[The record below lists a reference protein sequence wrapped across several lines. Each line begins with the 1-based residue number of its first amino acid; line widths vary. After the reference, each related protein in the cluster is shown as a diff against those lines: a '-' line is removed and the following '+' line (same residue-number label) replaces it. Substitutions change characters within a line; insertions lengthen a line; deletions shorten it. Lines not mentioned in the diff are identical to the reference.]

1 MNVDLDTVREVVLA
15 RERADLAQVGMG
27 SGVLAGG
34 TFLFSEPHDHL
45 DRLVDITTL
54 GWTPLTASAQGLEI
68 AATCTLAEFA
78 GAGPGRELGTPML
91 RPEWPGTALFAQACR
106 ALLASHKIWRSATV
120 GGNVC
125 LSLPAGAV
133 LGALVALDATAVI
146 WPRGGGE
153 RRIALRDFVAGPGEN
168 MLASGAVVRSL
179 LVPASSLVAH
189 TSFRKI
195 ALAPLGRSG
204 SVVMGRRDAG
214 DRCAIT
220 LTAATV
226 RPIVLDFDSVPT
238 QSDVADALADLDAD
252 VWFDDPHGAPDW
264 REHVTGLL
272 AAEVAAELAG
282 GVSGHV
288 ADERPNQG

>member
-1 MNVDLDTVREVVLA
+1 MDLDTVSEVVLA
-15 RERADLAQVGMG
+15 RERADLAQVGVG
-27 SGVLAGG
+27 SAVLAGG

-45 DRLVDITTL
+45 HRLIDITTL
-54 GWTPLTASAQGLEI
+54 GWAPLTETARGLEI

-78 GAGPGRELGTPML
+78 GARPGRELGTSTLWPQ
-91 RPEWPGTALFAQACR
+91 WPGTALFAESCR
-106 ALLASHKIWRSATV
+106 ALLASHKIWRTATV

-153 RRIALRDFVAGPGEN
+153 RRISLRDFVTGPGEN
-168 MLASGAVVRSL
+168 LLGSGAVVRSF
-179 LVPASSLVAH
+179 LVPTSSLVAR

-204 SVVMGRRDAG
+204 SVVMGRRAVD

-220 LTAATV
+220 ITAATV
-226 RPIVLDFDSVPT
+226 RPIVLDFDSVPLP
-238 QSDVADALADLDAD
+238 SEVNDALADIPGE

-272 AAEVAAELAG
+272 AAEVAAELRQA
-282 GVSGHV
+282 S
-288 ADERPNQG
+288 

>member
-15 RERADLAQVGMG
+15 RDRADLAQVGAG
-27 SGVLAGG
+27 SAVLAGG
-34 TFLFSEPHDHL
+34 TFLFSEPHDQL

-54 GWTPLTASAQGLEI
+54 GWTPMLERCDGLEI

-78 GAGPGRELGTPML
+78 GAHPGRELGSAVL
-91 RPEWPGTALFAQACR
+91 RPEWPGTALFARSCR
-106 ALLASHKIWRSATV
+106 ALLASHKIWRTATV

-153 RRIALRDFVAGPGEN
+153 RLIPLRDFVTGPGEN
-168 MLASGAVVRSL
+168 ILATGAVVRSF
-179 LVPASSLVAH
+179 LVPTASLLAR

-204 SVVMGRRDAG
+204 AVVMGRREPDG
-214 DRCAIT
+214 RCAIT
-220 LTAATV
+220 VTASTV
-226 RPIVLDFDSVPT
+226 RPVVLDFDTVPAEF
-238 QSDVADALADLDAD
+238 DLAVALAELEPEM
-252 VWFDDPHGAPDW
+252 WFDDPHGAPDW
-264 REHVTGLL
+264 RAHVTGLL
-272 AAEVAAELAG
+272 AAEVAAELRG
-282 GVSGHV
+282 TS
-288 ADERPNQG
+288 

>member
-15 RERADLAQVGMG
+15 RERADLAQVGPG
-27 SGVLAGG
+27 SAVLAGG

-54 GWTPLTASAQGLEI
+54 GWTPLVERGDGLEI
-68 AATCTLAEFA
+68 AATCTLAELA
-78 GAGPGRELGTPML
+78 GAGPGRELGSAVL
-91 RPEWPGTALFAQACR
+91 RPEWPGTALFAQGCR
-106 ALLASHKIWRSATV
+106 ALLASHKIWRTATV

-133 LGALVALDATAVI
+133 LGALVALDATVVI

-153 RRIALRDFVAGPGEN
+153 RRILLRDFVTGAGEN
-168 MLASGAVVRSL
+168 VLAAGAVVRSF
-179 LVPASSLVAH
+179 LVPTSSLLAR

-204 SVVMGRRDAG
+204 AVVMGRRTAD

-220 LTAATV
+220 VTAATV
-226 RPIVLDFDSVPT
+226 RPVVLDFDTVPG
-238 QSDVADALADLDAD
+238 DAD
-252 VWFDDPHGAPDW
+252 VAAAVAEIEPELWFDDPHGAPDW
-264 REHVTGLL
+264 RAHVTGLL
-272 AAEVAAELAG
+272 ATEVAAELREA
-282 GVSGHV
+282 
-288 ADERPNQG
+288 A

>member
-15 RERADLAQVGMG
+15 RDRADLAQVGAG
-27 SGVLAGG
+27 SAVLAGG
-34 TFLFSEPHDHL
+34 TFLFSEPHDRL

-54 GWTPLTASAQGLEI
+54 GWAPLLERCDGLEI

-78 GAGPGRELGTPML
+78 GAHPGRELGSDVL
-91 RPEWPGTALFAQACR
+91 RPGWPGTALFAQSCR
-106 ALLASHKIWRSATV
+106 ALLASHKIWRTATV

-153 RRIALRDFVAGPGEN
+153 RRIPLRDFVTGPGEN
-168 MLASGAVVRSL
+168 ILAAGAVVRSF
-179 LVPASSLVAH
+179 LVPTASLLAR

-204 SVVMGRRDAG
+204 AVVMGRREADG
-214 DRCAIT
+214 RCAIT
-220 LTAATV
+220 VTASTV
-226 RPIVLDFDSVPT
+226 RPVVLDFDTVPT
-238 QSDVADALADLDAD
+238 EFDLAVALTELEPE

-264 REHVTGLL
+264 RAHVTGLL
-272 AAEVAAELAG
+272 AAEVAAELRGTA
-282 GVSGHV
+282 
-288 ADERPNQG
+288 

>member
-1 MNVDLDTVREVVLA
+1 MDLDTVSEVVLA
-15 RERADLAQVGMG
+15 RERADLAQVGAG
-27 SGVLAGG
+27 SAVLAGG

-54 GWTPLTASAQGLEI
+54 GWAPLTATAQGLEI

-78 GAGPGRELGTPML
+78 GARVGRELGSSVL
-91 RPEWPGTALFAQACR
+91 RKEWPGTALFAQACR
-106 ALLASHKIWRSATV
+106 ALLASHKIWRTATV

-133 LGALVALDATAVI
+133 LGALVALDATAVV

-153 RRIALRDFVAGPGEN
+153 RRIALRDFVTGPGDN
-168 MLASGAVVRSL
+168 VLAAGAVVRSFVVPMASL
-179 LVPASSLVAH
+179 LAQ

-204 SVVMGRRDAG
+204 AVVMGRREADG
-214 DRCAIT
+214 RCAIT
-220 LTAATV
+220 ITASTV
-226 RPIVLDFDSVPT
+226 RPIVLDFDVPPT
-238 QSDVADALADLDAD
+238 DSELNDALADIDAD

-272 AAEVAAELAG
+272 AAEVAAELRGA
-282 GVSGHV
+282 
-288 ADERPNQG
+288 RL